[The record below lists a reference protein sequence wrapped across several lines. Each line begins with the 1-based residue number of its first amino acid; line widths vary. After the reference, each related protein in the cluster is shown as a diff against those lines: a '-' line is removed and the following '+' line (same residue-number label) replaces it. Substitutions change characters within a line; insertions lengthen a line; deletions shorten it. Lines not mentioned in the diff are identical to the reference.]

1 METSAAAL
9 SALGLPNGVAGWAE
23 LSRLVGAA
31 LIGAGAACT
40 MGCTVGQGL
49 YAAST
54 ASAIELRQRVE
65 ASRQRSADDL
75 RRTNEDNAQ
84 LRRSVL
90 DLSNEIEQLRNEV
103 ATLRGQNETLR
114 HDMETMQRSQGTAQG
129 VDERLRMSEP
139 AKVTVDGREFVAK
152 AAEKQAFDAAL
163 AAFDKGNFAEAQ
175 IGFASFVRRYPQS
188 GYKASA
194 LLGLGNSQYALHN
207 YRDAEA
213 SFQALVTAEPSH
225 PRAPEALLS
234 MANCQLELKDVKSAR
249 KTFEDLVKAYPQS
262 EAAYVAKERLAR
274 LR

>member
-9 SALGLPNGVAGWAE
+9 RALGLPNGVAGWAE

-31 LIGAGAACT
+31 LIGTGAACT
-40 MGCTVGQGL
+40 IGCTVGQGL
-49 YAAST
+49 FAVSS

-65 ASRQRSADDL
+65 ASRQHSADDL
-75 RRTNEDNAQ
+75 KRTDEDNAQ

-103 ATLRGQNETLR
+103 ATLRGQNETLT
-114 HDMETMQRSQGTAQG
+114 HDMETMQRGQGATQDRWRPG
-129 VDERLRMSEP
+129 RP
-139 AKVTVDGREFVAK
+139 AKVTVDGREFLAE

-163 AAFDKGNFAEAQ
+163 DAYDHGNLAEAQ
-175 IGFASFVRRYPQS
+175 AGFASFVRRYPQS

-194 LLGLGNSQYALHN
+194 LLWLGNAQYALHN

-213 SFQALVTAEPSH
+213 SFQALVTAEPGY

-234 MANCQLELKDVKSAR
+234 MANCQLELMDVKSAR
-249 KTFEDLVKAYPQS
+249 KTLEDLVKAYPQS
-262 EAAYVAKERLAR
+262 IAAYVAKERLAR